1 MPSCLNVSISTQ
13 SPRWLPRW
21 KTFRGRRTHI
31 DGVGNLGLA
40 LDGVLVKYRKQNAES
55 RRVKYRNRLQKC
67 WSISVNYRAKQKS
80 FSACFWPCGLRAA
93 EQLCCV
99 FKLSGTVYCHY
110 CSPDNWI
117 FCSTFW
123 HYILSEEV
131 ALCVHVQHVNLD
143 EVLYLRCYKYSISN
157 VMLVNA
163 NLYL

>member
-1 MPSCLNVSISTQ
+1 MAWFNSFRQRKLDGRRWIISFKSTQ
-13 SPRWLPRW
+13 KDL
-21 KTFRGRRTHI
+21 
-31 DGVGNLGLA
+31 
-40 LDGVLVKYRKQNAES
+40 KYAQVYCLENFICTQKKHKKAES

-131 ALCVHVQHVNLD
+131 ALCAHVQHVNLD

-157 VMLVNA
+157 VMLVNS